1 MERNYIIV
9 RKPATRAGTRGSQDS
24 FNLGAGGQREGAS
37 IDFGKM
43 NDRDARDY
51 ARAPEVDAMVPEIP
65 LKLVAPLPAAA
76 DAASGAEAWGLAAI
90 GALDTPF
97 TGQGVK
103 VAVLDTGI
111 DANHDAFRG
120 IELTQ
125 VNYTAEPPADTNG
138 HGTHCAATL
147 FGRDINGIRVGVAPG
162 VTQAFIGKVLGE
174 GAGGTSVLLKAI
186 RDAADAGCQIISM
199 SLAFDFP
206 GAAARLERIDGLPPE
221 LATAVA
227 LSDYRLNV
235 RLFDRL
241 GALIQAQSMAE
252 GRELLLFA
260 AAGNESKRNINPD
273 FEMPAAPPSEADG
286 FTSVGAVGRSAD
298 GKLYVAPFS
307 NTACNVCAPGVG
319 ILSAKAGTKDEL
331 IAMSGTSMAT
341 PHAAGIAALYLQRE
355 LDRPH
360 ALGGH
365 FRNRPSVLMRI
376 AGDAVKEQLASGY
389 REPQVGLGVLRAPQ
403 A

>member
-9 RKPATRAGTRGSQDS
+9 RKPATQPGTRGTRGSSELISGTQSD
-24 FNLGAGGQREGAS
+24 GAS

-65 LKLVAPLPAAA
+65 LKLVAPLPMGA
-76 DAASGAEAWGLAAI
+76 DAESNGEAWGLAAVE
-90 GALDTPF
+90 ALDTPF
-97 TGQGVK
+97 TGHGVK

-111 DANHDAFRG
+111 DANHEAFRG
-120 IELTQ
+120 VELTQ
-125 VNYTAEPPADTNG
+125 VNYTAEPPGDTHG
-138 HGTHCAATL
+138 HGTHCAATI
-147 FGRDINGIRVGVAPG
+147 FGRDVKGVRVGVAPG

-186 RDAADAGCQIISM
+186 RDAVDAGCQIISM

-206 GAAARLERIDGLPPE
+206 GAAARLERTEGMPPE
-221 LATAVA
+221 LATAIA

-241 GALIQAQSMAE
+241 GALIQAQGTTE
-252 GRELLLFA
+252 GRELMLFA

-286 FTSVGAVGRSAD
+286 FTSVGAVGRNAD

-307 NTACNVCAPGVG
+307 NTGCSVCAPGVG

-331 IAMSGTSMAT
+331 AAMSGTSMAT

-355 LDRPH
+355 LGQPR
-360 ALGGH
+360 AVGRH
-365 FRNRPSVLMRI
+365 FRTRPSVLVRI
-376 AGDAVKEQLASGY
+376 VGDAVTEQLASGY
-389 REPQVGLGVLRAPQ
+389 RDSQVGRGVLRAPRD
-403 A
+403 

>member
-1 MERNYIIV
+1 MDRNYIIV
-9 RKPATRAGTRGSQDS
+9 RKPATAGTRGSPDLFS
-24 FNLGAGGQREGAS
+24 VGARGQSEGAS
-37 IDFGKM
+37 IDFGTM

-51 ARAPEVDAMVPEIP
+51 ARAPEVDAIVPEIP

-76 DAASGAEAWGLAAI
+76 DAESEGEAWGLATV

-120 IELTQ
+120 MELTQ
-125 VNYTAEPPADTNG
+125 VNYTAEPAGDANG
-138 HGTHCAATL
+138 HGTHCAATI
-147 FGRDINGIRVGVAPG
+147 FGRDVKGVRVGVAPG
-162 VTQAFIGKVLGE
+162 VTQAFVGKVLGE
-174 GAGGTSVLLKAI
+174 GGGGTSVLLKAI

-206 GAAARLERIDGLPPE
+206 GAAARLERNQGLPPE

-241 GALIQAQSMAE
+241 GALIQAQGMAE

-286 FTSVGAVGRSAD
+286 FTSVGAVGRRAD

-307 NTACNVCAPGVG
+307 NTECHVCAPGVG

-331 IAMSGTSMAT
+331 TAMSGTSMAT

-355 LDRPH
+355 LGRPR
-360 ALGGH
+360 ATGGH
-365 FRNRPSVLMRI
+365 FRNRPNVLMRI
-376 AGDAVKEQLASGY
+376 VGDAIKDQFASGY
-389 REPQVGLGVLRAPQ
+389 RDAQVGSGILRAPQ
-403 A
+403 E